1 MEEQIKGAEPLKNE
15 RHELFC
21 HEYLKTLSAQE
32 AGKAVGFKTRQHAW
46 DVLQREE
53 VEERIAY
60 LNGQR
65 IKRVDVDADYVLKR
79 LVEIDQMD
87 VLDIMDDNYAFKPI
101 GEWPPIWRQ
110 YVSNI
115 ENIEEFDG
123 RGDDKT
129 QVGWLK
135 KIKWPD
141 KVKNLE
147 LLGKHIAVGAF
158 KESVEH
164 KHSGSVDLKSV
175 PDDALDKRIK
185 ELENKVMQNDKRG
198 EA

>member
-1 MEEQIKGAEPLKNE
+1 MEEQIKGAEPLENE
-15 RHELFC
+15 RHEKFC
-21 HEYLKTLSAQE
+21 HEYLKTLSSQE

-65 IKRVDVDADYVLKR
+65 LKRVDVDADYVLKR

-123 RGDDKT
+123 RGDDKN

-158 KESVEH
+158 KEKIEH
-164 KHSGSVDLKSV
+164 DVSDPL
-175 PDDALDKRIK
+175 K
-185 ELENKVMQNDKRG
+185 ELLQRASGNTLKPKG
-198 EA
+198 

>member
-1 MEEQIKGAEPLKNE
+1 LKNL
-15 RHELFC
+15 RHEEFC
-21 HEYLKTLSAQE
+21 HEYLKTLSPQE
-32 AGKAVGFKTRQHAW
+32 AGKTVGFKTRQHAW
-46 DVLQREE
+46 EVLQREE

-65 IKRVDVDADYVLKR
+65 LNRIDIDADYVLRR

-87 VLDIMDDNYAFKPI
+87 VLDIMDDNFCLKPI
-101 GEWPPIWRQ
+101 GDWPKVWRQ
-110 YVSNI
+110 YVNSI
-115 ENIEEFDG
+115 ENMEITDSS
-123 RGDDKT
+123 
-129 QVGWLK
+129 GWMR

-164 KHSGSVDLKSV
+164 KHSGKVDLRNV
-175 PDDALDKRIK
+175 PDDDLDKRIK
-185 ELENKVMQNDKRG
+185 ELENKVMPNDKRG
-198 EA
+198 ET